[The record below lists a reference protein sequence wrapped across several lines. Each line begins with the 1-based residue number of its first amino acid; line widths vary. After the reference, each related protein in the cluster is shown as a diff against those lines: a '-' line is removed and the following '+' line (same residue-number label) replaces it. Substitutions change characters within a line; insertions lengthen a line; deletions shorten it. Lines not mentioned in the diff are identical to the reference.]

1 MFRDTVLW
9 CIAIVTI
16 VWITLTSGE
25 PCAHDV
31 RLIQNQ
37 TGYYVTWS
45 RLGDCGDSW
54 IRTDKNADSVLVSSP
69 MLIQLG
75 SNPRVICRNKTCE
88 VTNINVTTATST
100 VWTTRPTT
108 SDRLVTTSSRNVP
121 TSNTVTP
128 APRGPVNEFPTLLVA
143 VSVCS
148 IVVLTVVV
156 ILVVFLVKTRRTQP
170 DKTAAPVVNSTRS
183 LRREDIQHMVS
194 TDEPGIEEG
203 TYTEIG
209 AVSHPPRDLY
219 AVVVK
224 KQDIADTSAVEDAYA
239 VVQKPPKES
248 GHTADPG
255 SMYAEVQKPSNGK
268 RSPIQKPSNAA
279 KQPMLQ
285 EDTNG
290 PNQDGSRHKN
300 KDGLIYL
307 DVDFSQTPDQKE
319 GGHPLLDCP
328 QRDCDYAEV
337 QHT

>member
-255 SMYAEVQKPSNGK
+255 SMYAEVQKPSN
-268 RSPIQKPSNAA
+268 AA